1 MVPLMVVAS
10 SAEGPASSGSV
21 PTMAMNTM
29 AMRPTHACLQQQ
41 QQQQQQ
47 RKLCINNSG
56 CMPKKH
62 KHTFSATHP
71 RVPAARATSAVNQ
84 QQQQ

>member
-10 SAEGPASSGSV
+10 SAEGPASNGSV
-21 PTMAMNTM
+21 PTIAMNTM

-47 RKLCINNSG
+47 VYIRCSG
-56 CMPKKH
+56 SVPTMAMNTMTMRP
-62 KHTFSATHP
+62 TH
-71 RVPAARATSAVNQ
+71 A
-84 QQQQ
+84 

>member
-1 MVPLMVVAS
+1 MVVAS

-41 QQQQQQ
+41 QQQQRRRRRQQ
-47 RKLCINNSG
+47 RQLCIRGSG
-56 CMPKKH
+56 CMLQERGNIKCDPL
-62 KHTFSATHP
+62 TH
-71 RVPAARATSAVNQ
+71 ARGK
-84 QQQQ
+84 